1 VAARKRS
8 NEEEGKGN
16 WQRENQRGSV
26 GVVHEC
32 KIKNI
37 HISSPEDQSEA
48 LAVFKFLGNEQFKA
62 SIGWLDSFKKR
73 HNTVWNG
80 VCGESKDVDESIV
93 SINQNC

>member
-16 WQRENQRGSV
+16 RQRGSE

-37 HISSPEDQSEA
+37 HITGPMVQSEA
-48 LAVFKFLGNEQFKA
+48 LAATISFGNDQFKA
-62 SIGWLDSFKKR
+62 STGRLDSFKKR
-73 HNTVWNG
+73 HDTVWNG
-80 VCGESKDVDESIV
+80 VKEIKAEAVKKIFC
-93 SINQNC
+93 